1 MSIFSYLRKRNAPSA
16 SVAKERLQIIISH
29 ERAQRSTP
37 DYLPKLQEEI
47 LAVIAKYVPI
57 DREQVVVNLDRAGDN
72 SAVLE
77 LNITMPE
84 EALAVTE
91 EANTTAP
98 KEEQKKPA
106 YKREGSNKASKKKT
120 RRERA
125 NA

>member
-1 MSIFSYLRKRNAPSA
+1 MSIFDYLRKRNPPSA

-47 LAVIAKYVPI
+47 LEVIAKYVHI
-57 DREQVVVNLDRAGDN
+57 DRDQVVVHLERLNDN

-84 EALAVTE
+84 EALTASSAPAVSSPPPRGKKR
-91 EANTTAP
+91 NRR
-98 KEEQKKPA
+98 KE
-106 YKREGSNKASKKKT
+106 KA
-120 RRERA
+120 RA
-125 NA
+125 GA